1 METNKIYQ
9 VIVIDPPWEIKKLTH
24 KARPNQIEMDY
35 PLMSIEQIKKL
46 PIEKLADNN
55 SWCFL
60 WTTQK
65 YLFQSKEILEN
76 WGFKYLL
83 LMTWKKLAGRS
94 EGMPL
99 FGFRWNSEF
108 ILVGYKGKIPLWVKG
123 KPLIKTCFE
132 GINVRHSQKP
142 TEFYNAIKDLGINRI
157 DIFARDKKDGWDVW
171 GNEVN
176 CDIELKTEVGIPPKP
191 KDMGILPT
199 II

>member
-1 METNKIYQ
+1 MINKKYQ

-24 KARPNQIEMDY
+24 KERPNQVNMDY
-35 PLMSIEQIKKL
+35 PLMNLEQIKSL
-46 PIEKLADNN
+46 SIENISSDN

-65 YLFQSKEILEN
+65 YIFQAKEILEN

-132 GINVRHSQKP
+132 GINIRHSQKP
-142 TEFYNAIKDLGINRI
+142 IEFYNAIKNLGDNRI
-157 DIFARDKKDGWDVW
+157 DIFARDKKEGWDCW

-176 CDIELKTEVGIPPKP
+176 SNIELLSQLEDDGGEK
-191 KDMGILPT
+191 
-199 II
+199 